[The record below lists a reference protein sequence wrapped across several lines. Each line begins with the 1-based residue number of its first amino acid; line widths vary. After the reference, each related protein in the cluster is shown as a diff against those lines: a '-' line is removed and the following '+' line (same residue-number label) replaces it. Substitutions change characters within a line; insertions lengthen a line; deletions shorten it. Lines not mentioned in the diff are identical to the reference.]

1 MGCWPRRRQ
10 VRNDPAGRSR
20 CHPVGTD
27 IQNIPEF
34 QDLPLGD
41 VLRERTGL
49 PVVVDNDVNALT
61 LAEWTFGQGK
71 GCRYMNVCNPELV
84 VLGGGVMQA
93 GEILMEP
100 ALQWT
105 GVYAFRRAL
114 AGTRIVRSGLSKESG
129 VLGAAA
135 LFLYEAGR
143 GDDPKAGGP
152 RREIP

>member
-1 MGCWPRRRQ
+1 M
-10 VRNDPAGRSR
+10 
-20 CHPVGTD
+20 
-27 IQNIPEF
+27 
-34 QDLPLGD
+34 
-41 VLRERTGL
+41 
-49 PVVVDNDVNALT
+49 VDNDVNALT